1 MFSAL
6 FFDRDFLMQIDE
18 IKKMIEAGMPDSQV
32 SVTGDGSHFEAVVIS
47 EVFEGKG
54 MLQQHRMVYETLG
67 DNIENAAIHAL
78 SMKTFTPAQWEAA
91 QKRRV
96 L

>member
-1 MFSAL
+1 
-6 FFDRDFLMQIDE
+6 MQIDE

-47 EVFEGKG
+47 DVFEGKG

-67 DNIENAAIHAL
+67 DNIENTAIHAL

>member
-1 MFSAL
+1 
-6 FFDRDFLMQIDE
+6 MQIDE

-47 EVFEGKG
+47 DVFEGKG

-78 SMKTFTPAQWEAA
+78 SMKTFTLAQWEAA

>member
-1 MFSAL
+1 
-6 FFDRDFLMQIDE
+6 MQIDE

-47 EVFEGKG
+47 DVFEGKG
-54 MLQQHRMVYETLG
+54 MLQQHRMVYDTLG

>member
-1 MFSAL
+1 
-6 FFDRDFLMQIDE
+6 
-18 IKKMIEAGMPDSQV
+18 MPDSQV

-54 MLQQHRMVYETLG
+54 MLQQHRMVYDTLG
-67 DNIENAAIHAL
+67 DSIENAAIHAL